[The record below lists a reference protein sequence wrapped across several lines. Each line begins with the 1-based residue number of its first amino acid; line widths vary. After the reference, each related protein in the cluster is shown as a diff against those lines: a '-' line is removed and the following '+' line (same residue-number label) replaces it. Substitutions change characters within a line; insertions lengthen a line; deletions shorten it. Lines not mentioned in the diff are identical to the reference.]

1 MSRLH
6 LAWVL
11 SFASVAL
18 LPAASRAASPV
29 HVPEICRKEAV
40 AATRSV
46 RPIGRRHALL
56 DSYVRRC
63 VARPSR
69 AQQSA
74 ENQG

>member
-6 LAWVL
+6 VFLAL
-11 SFASVAL
+11 ASAAVAL
-18 LPAASRAASPV
+18 LPTASRAGTPA
-29 HVPEICRKEAV
+29 HVSEICRREAV

-56 DSYVRRC
+56 ESYVRQC
-63 VARPSR
+63 VSRPARSG
-69 AQQSA
+69 QTV